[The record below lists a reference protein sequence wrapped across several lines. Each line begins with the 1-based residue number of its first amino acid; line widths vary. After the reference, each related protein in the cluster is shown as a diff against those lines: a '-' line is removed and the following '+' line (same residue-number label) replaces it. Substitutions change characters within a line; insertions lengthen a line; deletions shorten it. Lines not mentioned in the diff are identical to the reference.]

1 LKAREIAA
9 FFQVQRFATEK
20 ELLKMTQLIADC
32 SKVFPPDFSAIVN
45 QEVITKVRI
54 CFFALWLSFSSF
66 LSFFLLGT

>member
-32 SKVFPPDFSAIVN
+32 SKVFPPDFSAMVN
-45 QEVITKVRI
+45 QEVIAKVRI
-54 CFFALWLSFSSF
+54 
-66 LSFFLLGT
+66 